1 MHFTENKELQRFERD
16 MKVVPNFERKEV
28 WEFAD
33 SCSECRNCDC
43 KLDSCIEAHC
53 PYIKRK
59 IKSIAIITR
68 DLVETFLLDNRYIP
82 FAHRVIDIL
91 AKYNGNKLFVSMPSY
106 SYEDSNGETKYADYA
121 HPISKEA
128 REAINSKVLDA
139 YEQALEESEDEDEGE
154 NYAESEDEE
163 SEYGSERIR

>member
-1 MHFTENKELQRFERD
+1 MIWDSELSVFKKGFYN
-16 MKVVPNFERKEV
+16 M
-28 WEFAD
+28 
-33 SCSECRNCDC
+33 
-43 KLDSCIEAHC
+43 
-53 PYIKRK
+53 
-59 IKSIAIITR
+59 
-68 DLVETFLLDNRYIP
+68 
-82 FAHRVIDIL
+82 
-91 AKYNGNKLFVSMPSY
+91 AKTNTYKGNKNTDKKSPMPRINAKIDNLVDNDTNLRAFASVTVGGAVAIHGLRVMDSKKGLFVSMPSY

-163 SEYGSERIR
+163 SEYGSEDNDEEPDEVPSFRPRM